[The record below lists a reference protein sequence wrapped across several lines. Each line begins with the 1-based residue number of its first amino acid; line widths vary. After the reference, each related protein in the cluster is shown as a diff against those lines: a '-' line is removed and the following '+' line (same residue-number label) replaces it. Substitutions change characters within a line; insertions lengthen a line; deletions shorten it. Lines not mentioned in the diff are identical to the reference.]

1 MLSALNYREYS
12 GKVLLL
18 QQPDAFYHGIKMIK
32 TFRDLENV
40 LKSSTLQN
48 CRVDFEFTYGKKGRE
63 KDFSYDMSWNLG
75 KLKEYFCKTQHSN
88 PYLFPCSRETLD
100 TEIKNVGES
109 FRPKMKS
116 CNILKIKIHLESPS
130 GKFKSLNVEKYSL
143 LQLEDFLVS
152 FNESKIND
160 YRVIDEL

>member
-100 TEIKNVGES
+100 TKIKNVRLFPG
-109 FRPKMKS
+109 KS
-116 CNILKIKIHLESPS
+116 SNILKIEMCLKSPS
-130 GKFKSLNVEKYSL
+130 GKFPSFNVVVYSL
-143 LQLEDFLVS
+143 SALEDFLVS